1 MKALSIIVVLL
12 TTVAV
17 AKAEETAPSRIDSI
31 TKSARDM
38 MPAMPSLPS
47 VSLPSMPDLS
57 LPDFSDATGRLMTEF
72 NTFTQQVG
80 DALPILEQMGYEVT
94 TFKVTWGLPPKA
106 RLRLKSNG
114 NADIQKVNAIAAK
127 ATSGG
132 VLVTALITS
141 AATAKR
147 IQSTMKLGTAYL
159 DVDFAVPPRVNMKFV
174 SLKANEKEEL
184 PRDTDDLEI
193 CANRTAP
200 IPRLACGA
208 AVFVNVTNGI
218 KTWLVGL
225 FASTITHT
233 TRPEDRVLAI
243 RWLSQSREV
252 VASEASSL
260 EKLRQ
265 LNALINSRT
274 TIKAMAKSISATAS
288 NYRKSNLPLSMKI
301 ALPATLAAIP
311 FVGGHAAGIAAFG
324 GALGVPVLLLVFL
337 GTAGIT
343 SIIEAVVTSPEARP
357 HIAEI
362 IDIIIE
368 DERLRQTSA
377 QMKAA
382 MKEQP
387 MDPTRFAMPVE
398 EVALRKYLLGM
409 DPFNFERHTM
419 SFFVGRV

>member
-12 TTVAV
+12 ATVAV
-17 AKAEETAPSRIDSI
+17 AKAEETAPSRIDNI

-106 RLRLKSNG
+106 RLRLKSSG

-132 VLVTALITS
+132 VLVVALITS

-174 SLKANEKEEL
+174 GLKANEKEEL

-193 CANRTAP
+193 SC
-200 IPRLACGA
+200 
-208 AVFVNVTNGI
+208 
-218 KTWLVGL
+218 K
-225 FASTITHT
+225 
-233 TRPEDRVLAI
+233 
-243 RWLSQSREV
+243 
-252 VASEASSL
+252 
-260 EKLRQ
+260 
-265 LNALINSRT
+265 
-274 TIKAMAKSISATAS
+274 
-288 NYRKSNLPLSMKI
+288 
-301 ALPATLAAIP
+301 
-311 FVGGHAAGIAAFG
+311 
-324 GALGVPVLLLVFL
+324 
-337 GTAGIT
+337 
-343 SIIEAVVTSPEARP
+343 
-357 HIAEI
+357 
-362 IDIIIE
+362 
-368 DERLRQTSA
+368 
-377 QMKAA
+377 
-382 MKEQP
+382 
-387 MDPTRFAMPVE
+387 
-398 EVALRKYLLGM
+398 
-409 DPFNFERHTM
+409 
-419 SFFVGRV
+419 

>member
-1 MKALSIIVVLL
+1 MKALSIVVVLL
-12 TTVAV
+12 TTVTV
-17 AKAEETAPSRIDSI
+17 AKADETAPSRIDNI

-147 IQSTMKLGTAYL
+147 IQNTMKLGTAYL

-174 SLKANEKEEL
+174 SLKASEKEEL

-193 CANRTAP
+193 SC
-200 IPRLACGA
+200 
-208 AVFVNVTNGI
+208 
-218 KTWLVGL
+218 K
-225 FASTITHT
+225 
-233 TRPEDRVLAI
+233 
-243 RWLSQSREV
+243 
-252 VASEASSL
+252 
-260 EKLRQ
+260 
-265 LNALINSRT
+265 
-274 TIKAMAKSISATAS
+274 
-288 NYRKSNLPLSMKI
+288 
-301 ALPATLAAIP
+301 
-311 FVGGHAAGIAAFG
+311 
-324 GALGVPVLLLVFL
+324 
-337 GTAGIT
+337 
-343 SIIEAVVTSPEARP
+343 
-357 HIAEI
+357 
-362 IDIIIE
+362 
-368 DERLRQTSA
+368 
-377 QMKAA
+377 
-382 MKEQP
+382 
-387 MDPTRFAMPVE
+387 
-398 EVALRKYLLGM
+398 
-409 DPFNFERHTM
+409 
-419 SFFVGRV
+419 

>member
-1 MKALSIIVVLL
+1 MKALSIVVVLL

-17 AKAEETAPSRIDSI
+17 AKVDETPPSRIDNI

-147 IQSTMKLGTAYL
+147 IQNTMKLGTAYL

-174 SLKANEKEEL
+174 SLKASEKEEL

-193 CANRTAP
+193 SC
-200 IPRLACGA
+200 
-208 AVFVNVTNGI
+208 
-218 KTWLVGL
+218 K
-225 FASTITHT
+225 
-233 TRPEDRVLAI
+233 
-243 RWLSQSREV
+243 
-252 VASEASSL
+252 
-260 EKLRQ
+260 
-265 LNALINSRT
+265 
-274 TIKAMAKSISATAS
+274 
-288 NYRKSNLPLSMKI
+288 
-301 ALPATLAAIP
+301 
-311 FVGGHAAGIAAFG
+311 
-324 GALGVPVLLLVFL
+324 
-337 GTAGIT
+337 
-343 SIIEAVVTSPEARP
+343 
-357 HIAEI
+357 
-362 IDIIIE
+362 
-368 DERLRQTSA
+368 
-377 QMKAA
+377 
-382 MKEQP
+382 
-387 MDPTRFAMPVE
+387 
-398 EVALRKYLLGM
+398 
-409 DPFNFERHTM
+409 
-419 SFFVGRV
+419 